1 MDAIH
6 DLGGKQGFGAVARE
20 DDEPVF
26 HQRWEAAVFTMT
38 RTARAA
44 GAVQNT
50 DQFRH
55 AVERIDPVAYL
66 SHGYYGRWL
75 GALENLLTEAGVI
88 ETAQLDSGV
97 TALGGDPT
105 DLVAARPDLQHQ
117 PIAQPIEKADLEGA
131 ARVVDEAPAFQV
143 GERVRTAANSVSG
156 HTRLPAYAR
165 NQIGVVA
172 ALQGGWV
179 FPDSNA
185 HGLGENPQHLYCV
198 QFQGE
203 TLWGEEAEPG
213 QSVYL
218 DLFESYLESCDD

>member
-1 MDAIH
+1 
-6 DLGGKQGFGAVARE
+6 
-20 DDEPVF
+20 
-26 HQRWEAAVFTMT
+26 MT
-38 RTARAA
+38 RTARAV

-88 ETAQLDSGV
+88 ETAQLDSRV
-97 TALGGDPT
+97 AALGGDPA
-105 DLVAARPDLQHQ
+105 DLVAARPDPGSH
-117 PIAQPIEKADLEGA
+117 PIAAAALEGA
-131 ARVVDEAPAFQV
+131 ARVVDEPPAFQV
-143 GERVRTAANSVSG
+143 GQRVRTSATSVSG

-165 NQIGVVA
+165 NQTGVVV

-179 FPDSNA
+179 LPDSNA

-198 QFQGE
+198 QFQGQ
-203 TLWGEEAEPG
+203 TLWGAEAEPR
-213 QSVYL
+213 QSVFL

>member
-6 DLGGKQGFGAVARE
+6 DLGGKQGFGSVVRE
-20 DDEPVF
+20 DEEPVF

-38 RTARAA
+38 RTASAA
-44 GAVQNT
+44 GALHNT
-50 DQFRH
+50 DHFRH

-66 SHGYYGRWL
+66 SQGYYGRWL
-75 GALENLLTEAGVI
+75 GAVENLLTEAGVI
-88 ETAQLDSGV
+88 DTAQLDSRV
-97 TALGGDPT
+97 AALGGDPA
-105 DLVAARPDLQHQ
+105 DLVAARPGPSSQTATVVQ
-117 PIAQPIEKADLEGA
+117 LEGA
-131 ARVVDEAPAFQV
+131 SREVAAAPAFQV
-143 GERVRTAANSVSG
+143 GQRVRTAATPVSG

-165 NQIGVVA
+165 NQIGEVV

-198 QFQGE
+198 QFRGE
-203 TLWGEEAEPG
+203 SLWGAEAEPG

>member
-6 DLGGKQGFGAVARE
+6 DLGGKQGFGAVVRE
-20 DDEPVF
+20 DEEPVF

-38 RTARAA
+38 RTASAA
-44 GAVQNT
+44 GALHNT
-50 DQFRH
+50 DHFRH

-66 SHGYYGRWL
+66 SQGYYGRWL
-75 GALENLLTEAGVI
+75 GAVENLLTEAGVI
-88 ETAQLDSGV
+88 DTAQLDSRV
-97 TALGGDPT
+97 AALGGDPA
-105 DLVAARPDLQHQ
+105 DLVAARPGPSSQTATVVQ
-117 PIAQPIEKADLEGA
+117 LEGA
-131 ARVVDEAPAFQV
+131 SREVAAPPAFRV
-143 GERVRTAANSVSG
+143 GQRVRTAATPVSG

-165 NQIGVVA
+165 NQIGEVV

-198 QFQGE
+198 QFRGE
-203 TLWGEEAEPG
+203 SLWGAEAEPG